1 MRNTRALEI
10 GVGVFVALALA
21 AFIMLALQV
30 SDLSNFGD
38 EDGYTVTARFENI
51 GGLKVRSPV
60 TMAGVRLGRVS
71 NIGFDEETFE
81 AVVEIR
87 IQPQYAAL
95 PDDTSASILTSG
107 LLGEQYV
114 GLEPGGSL
122 ENLQSGGEIAYTQSA
137 LVLEQVIGK
146 FLFGKA
152 SEGLQGE

>member
-1 MRNTRALEI
+1 MKNTKAVEI
-10 GVGVFVALALA
+10 GVGVFVALGFA

-30 SDLSNFGD
+30 SDLSHFGD
-38 EDGYTVTARFENI
+38 EKGYEITARFDNI

-71 NIGFDEETFE
+71 HISFDDETFE
-81 AVVEIR
+81 AVVEML
-87 IQPQYAAL
+87 IQPQFRSI

-107 LLGEQYV
+107 LLGEQYI

-122 ENLQSGGEIAYTQSA
+122 DNLEAGGEIQYTQSA

-146 FLFGKA
+146 FLFGQA
-152 SEGLQGE
+152 EGGVQVE

>member
-10 GVGVFVALALA
+10 GVGVFVALGLA

-30 SDLSNFGD
+30 SDLSQFGN
-38 EDGYTVTARFENI
+38 EDGYAVTARFDNI

-71 NIGFDEETFE
+71 AIGFDEESFE
-81 AVVEIR
+81 AVVEMR
-87 IQPQYAAL
+87 IQPQYSAI
-95 PDDTSASILTSG
+95 PEDSSASILTSG
-107 LLGEQYV
+107 LLGEQYI

-122 ENLQSGGEIAYTQSA
+122 DSLQPGGEILYTQSA

-146 FLFGKA
+146 FLFGRA
-152 SEGLQGE
+152 EEGVQSE